1 MEFKRIV
8 KIWVPIKT
16 LSVCAALLAA
26 AQARA
31 SVLWWETN
39 DAEDIEV
46 ALMDEDGNPTGETA
60 TAEALGVT
68 DVRIRV
74 TGGDAGDDA
83 YLQMA
88 YFDDATGQIVVGNT
102 PGTTVVAVPTYD
114 VYAYLGPD
122 DAGYNNASYSFTIE
136 LGNWTAGTGGEG
148 GTWNVIA
155 ESDVATYAEL
165 AGHISPGGGGLDVP
179 TALPW
184 MPDQWYQYVVPVP
197 EPGTALLIVL
207 GCAVLALRRR
217 PVI

>member
-1 MEFKRIV
+1 MTDWRKLDI
-8 KIWVPIKT
+8 
-16 LSVCAALLAA
+16 LACAIYLTI
-26 AQARA
+26 AQAQA

-39 DAEDIEV
+39 DPEDIEV
-46 ALMDEDGNPTGETA
+46 ALIDEDGNLTGEKETA
-60 TAEALGVT
+60 ANLGVT

-74 TGGDAGDDA
+74 SGGGAGDDT

-88 YFDDATGQIVVGNT
+88 YFDQATGSLTIGTT
-102 PGTTVVAVPTYD
+102 PGSTVVEVPTYD

-122 DAGYNNASYSFTIE
+122 GYNYDNPAYSFTIE
-136 LGNWTAGTGGEG
+136 LGNWAN
-148 GTWNVIA
+148 GTWTVLA
-155 ESDVATYAEL
+155 ESETATYAAL
-165 AGHISPGGGGLDVP
+165 AGHIAPGGGGLDVP

-184 MPDQWYQYVVPVP
+184 MPDQWHQYYVPVP

>member
-1 MEFKRIV
+1 M
-8 KIWVPIKT
+8 KILVPIKT
-16 LSVCAALLAA
+16 ISVCAALLVA

-39 DAEDIEV
+39 DPKDIEV
-46 ALMDEDGNPTGETA
+46 ENGDGTTTTA
-60 TAEALGVT
+60 ADLGVT

-74 TGGDAGDDA
+74 SGNGAGNGT

-88 YFDDATGQIVVGNT
+88 FMDGNGNVVVGNT

-122 DAGYNNASYSFTIE
+122 GYNYDPAAYSFAIE
-136 LGNWTAGTGGEG
+136 LGNWSD
-148 GTWNVIA
+148 GTWTVLA
-155 ESDVATYAEL
+155 ESDLASYSEL
-165 AGHISPGGGGLDVP
+165 AGHIAPGGGGLDVP
-179 TALPW
+179 YALPW
-184 MPDQWYQYVVPVP
+184 NPQHYFVPVP

-217 PVI
+217 PAI

>member
-1 MEFKRIV
+1 MRRILQFG
-8 KIWVPIKT
+8 I
-16 LSVCAALLAA
+16 LAALGAIFSVA
-26 AQARA
+26 SAQA

-39 DAEDIEV
+39 DPEDIEV
-46 ALMDEDGNPTGETA
+46 ENGDGTTTTA
-60 TAEALGVT
+60 AALGVT

-74 TGGDAGDDA
+74 SGGDAGDNS

-88 YFDDATGQIVVGNT
+88 FIDGNGNVVVGNT

-122 DAGYNNASYSFTIE
+122 GYNYDNAAYSFTIE
-136 LGNWTAGTGGEG
+136 LGNWSD
-148 GTWNVIA
+148 GTWTVLA
-155 ESDVATYAEL
+155 ESDLANYSEL
-165 AGHISPGGGGLDVP
+165 AGHIAPGGGGLDVSY
-179 TALPW
+179 ALPW
-184 MPDQWYQYVVPVP
+184 NPQHYVVPVP

>member
-1 MEFKRIV
+1 MEFKRRV
-8 KIWVPIKT
+8 KIWVPIKI

-39 DAEDIEV
+39 DPEDLEV
-46 ALMDEDGNPTGETA
+46 EYKDEQGNLTGETT
-60 TAEALGVT
+60 TADALGVT

-74 TGGDAGDDA
+74 SGGDAGDDA

-88 YFDDATGQIVVGNT
+88 YFDEATGQIVVGNT

-122 DAGYNNASYSFTIE
+122 GYNYDNAAYSFTIE
-136 LGNWTAGTGGEG
+136 LGNWAN
-148 GTWNVIA
+148 GTWNVLA
-155 ESDVATYAEL
+155 ESDTATYSAL

-184 MPDQWYQYVVPVP
+184 MPEHFYVNPVP
-197 EPGTALLIVL
+197 EPGTTLLIVI

-217 PVI
+217 PAI

>member
-1 MEFKRIV
+1 MEFERIV
-8 KIWVPIKT
+8 KILVPVKT
-16 LSVCAALLAA
+16 ISVCAALLVA
-26 AQARA
+26 AQTWA

-39 DAEDIEV
+39 DPEDIEV
-46 ALMDEDGNPTGETA
+46 ALTDEQGQPTGETK
-60 TAEALGVT
+60 TAAELGVT

-74 TGGDAGDDA
+74 SGNGAEDDT

-88 YFDDATGQIVVGNT
+88 YFDPSTGSITIGNT
-102 PGTTVVAVPTYD
+102 PGTTVVEVPTYD

-122 DAGYNNASYSFTIE
+122 GYNYDNAAYSFTIE
-136 LGNWTAGTGGEG
+136 LGNWEN
-148 GTWNVIA
+148 GTWTVLA
-155 ESDVATYAEL
+155 ESEIATHSAL

-184 MPDQWYQYVVPVP
+184 MPTQWHQYYVPVP

-217 PVI
+217 PAV

>member
-1 MEFKRIV
+1 MTV
-8 KIWVPIKT
+8 
-16 LSVCAALLAA
+16 

-39 DAEDIEV
+39 DPEDIEV
-46 ALMDEDGNPTGETA
+46 ECRDEQGNLTGETT
-60 TAEALGVT
+60 TADALHVT

-74 TGGDAGDDA
+74 SGGDAGDDT

-88 YFDDATGQIVVGNT
+88 YFDDETGQVVVGNT

-122 DAGYNNASYSFTIE
+122 GYNYDNAAYSFTIE
-136 LGNWTAGTGGEG
+136 LGSWVN
-148 GTWNVIA
+148 GTWNVLA
-155 ESDVATYAEL
+155 ESETASYAAL

-184 MPDQWYQYVVPVP
+184 IPDRFYVVPVP
-197 EPGTALLIVL
+197 EPGTTLLIVI
-207 GCAVLALRRR
+207 GCVVLALRRR
-217 PVI
+217 PAI